1 MLRTSLRSY
10 LLDLATRVKLRRP
23 PPFNEWLYRD
33 KGQIG
38 AAEVS
43 AECAAMDRSRYHLNA
58 IPRLL
63 PIVTAAVI
71 GVSLSLATYFAIA
84 VGGTLGCWARYAMTN
99 LVQTVYGR
107 DFPYATLSINLL
119 GSFLMGF
126 LFIETLDRLTISP
139 ALRTGIL
146 TGVLGGYTTFSTFEM
161 ETLLLVEQGEPMRA
175 VLYIVLSVVLGFLCA
190 FGGAYIARNL

>member
-1 MLRTSLRSY
+1 MHERMRQ
-10 LLDLATRVKLRRP
+10 RV
-23 PPFNEWLYRD
+23 W
-33 KGQIG
+33 
-38 AAEVS
+38 
-43 AECAAMDRSRYHLNA
+43 
-58 IPRLL
+58 
-63 PIVTAAVI
+63 
-71 GVSLSLATYFAIA
+71 TYFAIA

-126 LFIETLDRLTISP
+126 LFIETLERLTISP
-139 ALRTGIL
+139 VLRTGIL

-161 ETLLLVEQGEPMRA
+161 ETLLLVEQGEPVRA
-175 VLYIVLSVVLGFLCA
+175 VLYIVLSVGLGFLCA